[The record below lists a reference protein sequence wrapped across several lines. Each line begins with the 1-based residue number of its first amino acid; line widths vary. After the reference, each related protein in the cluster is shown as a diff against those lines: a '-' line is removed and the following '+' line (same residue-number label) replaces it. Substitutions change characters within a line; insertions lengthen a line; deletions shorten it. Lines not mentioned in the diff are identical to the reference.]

1 MRVLDRRTLLRAG
14 LAVGGAGVLGGC
26 DSAGNRPG
34 SAYGGTEG
42 GAGGAAQGTVAG
54 SLILPGSP
62 PVAEAERA
70 RFTTGRVRSLA
81 ITLTSGIGEAYTPTL
96 VGVDGTVYAVNNAI
110 LFAIGN

>member
-1 MRVLDRRTLLRAG
+1 M
-14 LAVGGAGVLGGC
+14 GAGVLGGC

-42 GAGGAAQGTVAG
+42 GVGGAAQGTVAG

-81 ITLTSGIGEAYTPTL
+81 ITLTSGK
-96 VGVDGTVYAVNNAI
+96 VDLGGPVVRTWSYDEMVPGPVVN
-110 LFAIGN
+110 GSVSG